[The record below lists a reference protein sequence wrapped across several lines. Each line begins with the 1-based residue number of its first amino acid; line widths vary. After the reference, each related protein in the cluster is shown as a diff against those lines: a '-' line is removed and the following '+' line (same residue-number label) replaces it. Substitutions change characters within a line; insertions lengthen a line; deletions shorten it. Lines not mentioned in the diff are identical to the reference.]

1 MDYSN
6 INVITLAYLGDSV
19 YEVYIRESLIKKAV
33 VKVDKLQKEAVNY
46 VSAKSQN
53 RILNDLINKNILTDE
68 EKEIIKRGRNYK
80 RNSHPKNTD
89 IITYKI
95 STGFETLIGYLYL
108 NNKDRLKEIFNN
120 IEVK

>member
-120 IEVK
+120 IEVE